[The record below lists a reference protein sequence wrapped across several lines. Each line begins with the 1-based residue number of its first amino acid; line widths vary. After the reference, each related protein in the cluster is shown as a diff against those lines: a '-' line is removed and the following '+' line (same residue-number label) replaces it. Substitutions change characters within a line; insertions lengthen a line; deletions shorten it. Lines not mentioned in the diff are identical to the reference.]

1 MHIASNLGQ
10 CSTSAKLT
18 AQLEQRDII
27 AKCVKNLEDDSESEI
42 PGFTLVPWRVFSQ
55 CLSNTGLVYLPVNS
69 LSFPP
74 PCHLQCKVASSS
86 LLLLQPDTHW
96 HVFVAFVSAHHGPRS
111 LDVWHP
117 VLCLSSFRDSWKGW
131 RWRWRLPMAGLHTPS
146 TLQLSSVF
154 EYVASW
160 NRVIKIDVQTSP
172 INCEFYAVLTCGWIN
187 VVSRCCAACVM
198 IWLKT
203 MSQLVPWQTSVWN
216 IRLSMLMSANWI
228 NDAGILPGFSMPG
241 LIWRMNASQRKHNEN
256 MQLRP
261 SFVSHKLW
269 NFPEAREL
277 DTNRDGCLSGQ
288 IGQACTTQSPS
299 VAAGDWR
306 LLLTSNTRNLH
317 KHKRAALHLPYLA
330 SKFWNGGTLV

>member
-18 AQLEQRDII
+18 AQLEQRDIV

-117 VLCLSSFRDSWKGW
+117 VLCLSSGIVEKVEGGGEDC
-131 RWRWRLPMAGLHTPS
+131 RWLVCTPLQHFSSQVCLNMLLH
-146 TLQLSSVF
+146 
-154 EYVASW
+154 EIEW
-160 NRVIKIDVQTSP
+160 
-172 INCEFYAVLTCGWIN
+172 
-187 VVSRCCAACVM
+187 
-198 IWLKT
+198 
-203 MSQLVPWQTSVWN
+203 
-216 IRLSMLMSANWI
+216 
-228 NDAGILPGFSMPG
+228 
-241 LIWRMNASQRKHNEN
+241 
-256 MQLRP
+256 
-261 SFVSHKLW
+261 
-269 NFPEAREL
+269 
-277 DTNRDGCLSGQ
+277 
-288 IGQACTTQSPS
+288 
-299 VAAGDWR
+299 
-306 LLLTSNTRNLH
+306 
-317 KHKRAALHLPYLA
+317 
-330 SKFWNGGTLV
+330 SK